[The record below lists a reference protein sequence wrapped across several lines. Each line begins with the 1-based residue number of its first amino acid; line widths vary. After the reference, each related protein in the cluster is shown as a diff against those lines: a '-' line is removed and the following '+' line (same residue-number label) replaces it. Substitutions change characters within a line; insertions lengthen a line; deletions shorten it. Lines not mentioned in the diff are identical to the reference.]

1 MVAECEL
8 KSPSVL
14 LCPLFQRGNFLRGL
28 LTPPFEGLRAG
39 FGKACPQSFGFAQ
52 DKLRRRE
59 GKGSFLGGI
68 EARNYVA
75 NFSYRTPDSN
85 FGRFWFDLSTHP

>member
-39 FGKACPQSFGFAQ
+39 FGKGCPQSFGFAQ

-59 GKGSFLGGI
+59 GKGRF
-68 EARNYVA
+68 
-75 NFSYRTPDSN
+75 
-85 FGRFWFDLSTHP
+85 FGRNRGAELCGELQLQDARFQFRTILV